1 MNTSNTME
9 ELRKIKEQCSLEAL
23 SRTPE
28 EQRLEEQKAI
38 EWFENAIGRK
48 IPVVDYSR
56 SAKEVALV

>member
-1 MNTSNTME
+1 MV